1 VAESFLCNDPG
12 GHADPFF
19 YKHGAGTEL
28 PFKITGTREALRF
41 GLDFHH
47 KDEHPKKDH
56 SSETHGEAVAVRQ
69 HSCYRSQ
76 FRKFYTAFGVLI
88 GADEAHS
95 FRKEPSAD
103 TPLHRWKSKRRNK
116 MQKDSLRQLYV
127 NELKDLY
134 NAETQL
140 VKALPKMAK
149 ASSNA
154 ELRQGFEEHLRQTS
168 EHVSRLE
175 QIFDM
180 LGEKATGKKCLG
192 MDGLVKEGVE
202 VMSEDY
208 EGAVMDAA
216 IIGAAQRVEH
226 YEIKGYGTVRAF
238 AELLGE
244 NDHVSLLEQTIE
256 EEKQTDQKLTQL
268 AEEINSQAAQGE
280 EEEIE
285 SHQVPSQ
292 RTKRVA

>member
-1 VAESFLCNDPG
+1 
-12 GHADPFF
+12 
-19 YKHGAGTEL
+19 
-28 PFKITGTREALRF
+28 
-41 GLDFHH
+41 
-47 KDEHPKKDH
+47 
-56 SSETHGEAVAVRQ
+56 
-69 HSCYRSQ
+69 
-76 FRKFYTAFGVLI
+76 
-88 GADEAHS
+88 
-95 FRKEPSAD
+95 
-103 TPLHRWKSKRRNK
+103 

-192 MDGLVKEGVE
+192 MEGLVKEGAE
-202 VMSEDY
+202 TMSEDY
-208 EGAVMDAA
+208 EGSLMDAA

-226 YEIKGYGTVRAF
+226 YEIAGYGTVRTF

-244 NDHVSLLEQTIE
+244 NEHVSLLEQTLE
-256 EEKQTDQKLTQL
+256 EEKETDQKLTQL
-268 AEEINSQAAQGE
+268 ADQINSQAGE
-280 EEEIE
+280 GDVEEIE
-285 SHQVPSQ
+285 TRQVSKQ
-292 RTKRVA
+292 RSKRAA

>member
-1 VAESFLCNDPG
+1 
-12 GHADPFF
+12 
-19 YKHGAGTEL
+19 
-28 PFKITGTREALRF
+28 
-41 GLDFHH
+41 
-47 KDEHPKKDH
+47 
-56 SSETHGEAVAVRQ
+56 
-69 HSCYRSQ
+69 
-76 FRKFYTAFGVLI
+76 
-88 GADEAHS
+88 
-95 FRKEPSAD
+95 
-103 TPLHRWKSKRRNK
+103 

-192 MDGLVKEGVE
+192 MDGLVKEGAE

-226 YEIKGYGTVRAF
+226 YEIAGYGTVRTF
-238 AELLGE
+238 AEILGE
-244 NDHVSLLEQTIE
+244 NEHISLLEQTLE
-256 EEKQTDQKLTQL
+256 EEKQTDEQLTRL

-280 EEEIE
+280 QEEEGHRG
-285 SHQVPSQ
+285 SRP
-292 RTKRVA
+292 RKRAA